1 MENKLSYNKKGV
13 KHEPIKYW
21 ELSDG
26 NKVAIYQGSRGANPE
41 LDFIVKYLSPGK
53 RLRMPSHTHWI
64 VDLLIKADYN
74 SDAVKKFVDE
84 WIKIYDEMEPFHNK
98 TERDN
103 CKLEFKDKI
112 SKSFIFSDISKY
124 GDFSTE
130 FLSTLI
136 ELFIRCEKQT
146 PNAFMFKN
154 LLNLISDYCE
164 GNKDFYQVISLSKR
178 V

>member
-1 MENKLSYNKKGV
+1 MKNLTYNKKGI

-21 ELSDG
+21 QLSDG
-26 NKVAIYQGSRGANPE
+26 NTIAIYQGSRGANPE
-41 LDFIVKYLSPGK
+41 LDFIVKYLAPGK

-74 SDAVKKFVDE
+74 AQAVKMFVDE
-84 WIKIYDEMEPFHNK
+84 WSKIYDELPP
-98 TERDN
+98 
-103 CKLEFKDKI
+103 FKDKEDRDGCKI
-112 SKSFIFSDISKY
+112 MFSKDFINDKSFSGIEKH

-154 LLNLISDYCE
+154 LLGLVSDYCE
-164 GNKDFYQVISLSKR
+164 GKKDFYQVISMSKR